1 VDDAQLSRY
10 PHFSWLSICD
20 RFGSQS
26 RSHHLRCKMV
36 NHWLSC
42 SLHKSATF
50 SVIRNGGERRFVA
63 TENTIRFAPS
73 DASQQV
79 VIRHGEPNHAFA
91 VFLIP
96 DNHVRHL
103 VEQEGIKKG
112 HCLAEWISS
121 TSFDI
126 SSYVQYLA
134 KATLSNESPIRDE
147 SDEIARRLILRL
159 VELSGGGKPDWHDDA
174 SVFDRRTLL
183 NLVAYVDEHLR
194 IAPSLSEMS
203 VLAGMSPSHFARK
216 FRQSTGLSLSRFV
229 NRRRI
234 LRSLETLKTDASL
247 VSIAL
252 DLGFSSQSHFTRLF
266 SGLTGM
272 TPAKYRKSVKPTLG

>member
-1 VDDAQLSRY
+1 MDNAQLSRY
-10 PHFSWLSICD
+10 PHFSWLSICG

-26 RSHHLRCKMV
+26 RPHHLRNKMV

-42 SLHKSATF
+42 SLHKSATVR
-50 SVIRNGGERRFVA
+50 VIRHGRERRFVA
-63 TENTIRFAPS
+63 TEHTIRFALS

-96 DNHVRHL
+96 DNHLRHL

-126 SSYVQYLA
+126 SSHVQYLA
-134 KATLSNESPIRDE
+134 KAALSNESPIRDE

-159 VELSGGGKPDWHDDA
+159 VALSGGSKPDWHDDA
-174 SVFDRRTLL
+174 SVFERRTLL
-183 NLVAYVDEHLR
+183 NLVSYVDAHLE
-194 IAPSLSEMS
+194 IAPSLSKMAT
-203 VLAGMSPSHFARK
+203 LTGLSPSHFAKK

-234 LRSLETLKTDASL
+234 FRSLEMLKTDSSLAS
-247 VSIAL
+247 VAL
-252 DLGFSSQSHFTRLF
+252 DLGFSSQSHFTRIF
-266 SGLTGM
+266 SEVTGM
-272 TPAKYRKSVKPTLG
+272 TPAKFQKSVRRTFG